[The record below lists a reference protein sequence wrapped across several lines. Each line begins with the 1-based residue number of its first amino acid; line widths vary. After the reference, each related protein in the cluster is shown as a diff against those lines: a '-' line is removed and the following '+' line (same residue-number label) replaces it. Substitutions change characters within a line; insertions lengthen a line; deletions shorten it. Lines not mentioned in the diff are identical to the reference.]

1 METGLGLVLEDVP
14 YQLGN
19 ICGVWGHCVPGGHI
33 AHTLG
38 KPLWGTVRD
47 SGHGRRHLCPEKED
61 WGAVLAGCICS
72 LIGPWILGIPAIV
85 FVALGKNEFE

>member
-38 KPLWGTVRD
+38 KPLWGTVRRKACD
-47 SGHGRRHLCPEKED
+47 FIEINRRYDIKM
-61 WGAVLAGCICS
+61 
-72 LIGPWILGIPAIV
+72 
-85 FVALGKNEFE
+85 K